1 MPTLTKSQQAAAD
14 LALKEGR
21 LQDALNIIAARAGV
35 DAPELAPEAPPAE
48 PPPPREPNEIIY
60 DLLKGIHA
68 LLGNS
73 PALTPLMNE
82 LAESLVKPE
91 PDGDEPE

>member
-1 MPTLTKSQQAAAD
+1 MATLTKSQQAAVDA
-14 LALKEGR
+14 ALKEGR
-21 LQDALNIIAARAGV
+21 LQDAVNIIAAKAGI
-35 DAPELAPEAPPAE
+35 DAPDVAPEAPPAE

-60 DLLKGIHA
+60 DLFKGVHA

-82 LAESLVKPE
+82 LAETLVKPE
-91 PDGDEPE
+91 ELENEEA